1 MEDTKHAEGTGADS
15 AYAEYT
21 EDADHADRY
30 ELPPGMKAAIRRIAK
45 EVSQEVVNTM
55 LTVHTNL

>member
-1 MEDTKHAEGTGADS
+1 MWKIRNMRKEPGLTS

-21 EDADHADRY
+21 KDTDHIDRS

-45 EVSQEVVNTM
+45 EV
-55 LTVHTNL
+55 